1 MTPTLPTTASDDVTL
16 GSSVSDSAVLAGTA
30 TQPANP
36 VINLTGTSGAA
47 AGGTITFKLY
57 GPGSCTTVAYTSP
70 AVTVSGNGTY
80 NTPVPQFVPTA
91 TGTYHWVAVYSGSLP
106 NTNAATHNSACNDT
120 NEDVVVSD
128 VPSSLTTAQKWV
140 PNDSATVSATAGG
153 TMAGT
158 VSFAL
163 YPTSNCTGTAVYS
176 TTATVSGA
184 SPQTVNTANTTAIT
198 ASGSFSWKVSYDS
211 TNLAQRDIPDSCQE
225 VSTLTL
231 TNGVAVSS
239 P

>member
-1 MTPTLPTTASDDVTL
+1 MTPTLPTTASASVTL
-16 GSSVSDSAVLAGTA
+16 GSAVSDSAVLAGTA

-36 VINLTGTSGAA
+36 VINLTGTGGAA

-57 GPGSCTTVAYTSP
+57 GPGNCTTVAYTSP

-80 NTPVPQFVPTA
+80 NTPAPHFVPTA
-91 TGTYHWVAVYSGSLP
+91 TGTDHWVAVYSGNLP
-106 NTNAATHNSACNDT
+106 NTNAATHNSTCSDS
-120 NEDVVVSD
+120 NEDVTITD
-128 VPSSLTTAQKWV
+128 VPSSQTTAQKWV

-153 TMAGT
+153 TMVGT

-163 YPTSNCTGTAVYS
+163 YPTSNCTGTALYS

-184 SPQTVNTANTTAIT
+184 SPQTVYTANTTAVT

-211 TNLAQRDIPDSCQE
+211 TNPAQRDIPDSCQE